1 VVFALR
7 KEAREAFP
15 KQKKGAARRGRPRRK
30 KYLHGLVTIMVM
42 VIPIALAA
50 PAVSVFIPPAAPLVP
65 TVLAGFMQLMPRTI
79 RLSAV
84 PAVMLYGFVEFV
96 VRLGNAA
103 LATIVVFGGRSG
115 CSWKC
120 QQAQKRCRYE
130 QGPC

>member
-1 VVFALR
+1 
-7 KEAREAFP
+7 
-15 KQKKGAARRGRPRRK
+15 
-30 KYLHGLVTIMVM
+30 MVM
-42 VIPIALAA
+42 VIPIALRA
-50 PAVSVFIPPAAPLVP
+50 PAVSVFIPPAVPLVP
-65 TVLAGFMQLMPRTI
+65 AVLPGFMQLMPRTI

-96 VRLGNAA
+96 VRLGNAV
-103 LATIVVFGGRSG
+103 LATIVVFGGRPG